1 MQPNFEAMS
10 ALELT
15 RYALTH
21 RDEVEPL
28 RELYRRRTPD
38 DEATWFEPPKDKEE
52 EQKQFELF
60 KRMVDERETQHRK
73 KDV

>member
-1 MQPNFEAMS
+1 MQPNFETMS
-10 ALELT
+10 TVELK

-21 RDEVEPL
+21 RGEIEPL

-38 DEATWFEPPKDKEE
+38 DEATWFELPKNKEE

-60 KRMVDERETQHRK
+60 KKMIDETEARS
-73 KDV
+73 